1 MSLFHLI
8 APSGYCINQQAA
20 LRGVQRLTDAGHQ
33 VENDEVIRRRYQR
46 FAGTDAERLA
56 DVNSLAS
63 LTSPDTIVMPVRG
76 GYGTIVMPVRG
87 WRGGYGA
94 SRLLDRIDWQ
104 ALASRQQRDPLL
116 ICGHS
121 DFTAIQAGLLA
132 QANVI
137 TFSGPMLA
145 ANFGA
150 ETLNTFTEQHFW
162 LALRK
167 AQFTVEWQG
176 DGPQCDAQG
185 TLWGGN
191 LAMLISLIDTPWM
204 PTIDK
209 GILVLEDVN
218 EHPFRV
224 ERMLLQLEYAGIL
237 NRQSAIVLGSFS
249 GAAPIVLGSFSFSG
263 AAPNE
268 YDAGYS
274 LESVYAFLRSR
285 LSVPLITGLDF
296 GHEQRTVTLPIGANA
311 TLKNTRQGTQLTLSG
326 HPTLQL

>member
-76 GYGTIVMPVRG
+76 GYG
-87 WRGGYGA
+87 A

-104 ALASRQQRDPLL
+104 SLASRQQRNPLL

-191 LAMLISLIDTPWM
+191 LAMLISLIGTPWM

-249 GAAPIVLGSFSFSG
+249 GAAP
-263 AAPNE
+263 NE

-274 LESVYAFLRSR
+274 LESVYTFLRSR

>member
-33 VENDEVIRRRYQR
+33 VENDEVIRRRFQR

-63 LTSPDTIVMPVRG
+63 LTSPDTIVMPV
-76 GYGTIVMPVRG
+76 
-87 WRGGYGA
+87 RGGYGA

-191 LAMLISLIDTPWM
+191 LAMLISLIGTPWM

-249 GAAPIVLGSFSFSG
+249 GAAP
-263 AAPNE
+263 NE

-274 LESVYAFLRSR
+274 LEGVYAFLRSR

-311 TLKNTRQGTQLTLSG
+311 MLKNTRQGTQLTLSG

>member
-33 VENDEVIRRRYQR
+33 VENDEVIRCRYQR

-63 LTSPDTIVMPVRG
+63 LTSPDTIVMPV
-76 GYGTIVMPVRG
+76 
-87 WRGGYGA
+87 RGGYGA

-176 DGPQCDAQG
+176 DGPQCDVQG

-191 LAMLISLIDTPWM
+191 LAMLISLIGTPWM

-237 NRQSAIVLGSFS
+237 NRQSAIVLG
-249 GAAPIVLGSFSFSG
+249 SFSG

>member
-33 VENDEVIRRRYQR
+33 VENDEVIRRRFQR

-63 LTSPDTIVMPVRG
+63 LTSPDTIVMPV
-76 GYGTIVMPVRG
+76 
-87 WRGGYGA
+87 RGGYGA

-176 DGPQCDAQG
+176 DGPQCDVQG

-191 LAMLISLIDTPWM
+191 LAMLISLIGTPWM

-249 GAAPIVLGSFSFSG
+249 GAAP
-263 AAPNE
+263 NE

-285 LSVPLITGLDF
+285 LSAPLITGLDF

>member
-20 LRGVQRLTDAGHQ
+20 LRGVQRLTDADHQ

-76 GYGTIVMPVRG
+76 GYG
-87 WRGGYGA
+87 A

-132 QANVI
+132 QANII

-191 LAMLISLIDTPWM
+191 LAMLISLIGTPWM

-237 NRQSAIVLGSFS
+237 NRQSAIVLG
-249 GAAPIVLGSFSFSG
+249 SFSG

-311 TLKNTRQGTQLTLSG
+311 TLKIRARGLNSLYLAILRCNCKKSPRQAK
-326 HPTLQL
+326 

>member
-33 VENDEVIRRRYQR
+33 VENDEVIRRRFQR

-63 LTSPDTIVMPVRG
+63 LTSPDTIVMPV
-76 GYGTIVMPVRG
+76 
-87 WRGGYGA
+87 RGGYGA

-191 LAMLISLIDTPWM
+191 LAMLISLIGTPWM

-237 NRQSAIVLGSFS
+237 NRQSAIALG
-249 GAAPIVLGSFSFSG
+249 SFSG

>member
-63 LTSPDTIVMPVRG
+63 LTSPDTIVMPV
-76 GYGTIVMPVRG
+76 
-87 WRGGYGA
+87 RGGYGA

-176 DGPQCDAQG
+176 DGPQCDVQG

-191 LAMLISLIDTPWM
+191 LAMLISLIGTPWM

-209 GILVLEDVN
+209 GILVMEDVN

-237 NRQSAIVLGSFS
+237 NRQSAIVLG
-249 GAAPIVLGSFSFSG
+249 SFSG

>member
-76 GYGTIVMPVRG
+76 GYG
-87 WRGGYGA
+87 A
-94 SRLLDRIDWQ
+94 NRLLDRIDWQ
-104 ALASRQQRDPLL
+104 ALASRQQRNPLL

-176 DGPQCDAQG
+176 DGPQCDEQG

-191 LAMLISLIDTPWM
+191 LAMLISLIGTPWM

-237 NRQSAIVLGSFS
+237 NRQSAIVLG
-249 GAAPIVLGSFSFSG
+249 SFSG

>member
-33 VENDEVIRRRYQR
+33 VENDEVIRRRFQR

-63 LTSPDTIVMPVRG
+63 LTSPDTIVMPV
-76 GYGTIVMPVRG
+76 
-87 WRGGYGA
+87 RGGYGA

-176 DGPQCDAQG
+176 DGPQCDVQG

-191 LAMLISLIDTPWM
+191 LTMLISLIGTPWM

-237 NRQSAIVLGSFS
+237 NRQSAIVLG
-249 GAAPIVLGSFSFSG
+249 SFSG

>member
-63 LTSPDTIVMPVRG
+63 LTSPDTIVMPV
-76 GYGTIVMPVRG
+76 
-87 WRGGYGA
+87 RGGYGA

-176 DGPQCDAQG
+176 DGPQCGVQG

-191 LAMLISLIDTPWM
+191 LAMLISLIGTPWM

-237 NRQSAIVLGSFS
+237 NRQSAIVLG
-249 GAAPIVLGSFSFSG
+249 SFSG

>member
-63 LTSPDTIVMPVRG
+63 LATLDTIVMPV
-76 GYGTIVMPVRG
+76 
-87 WRGGYGA
+87 RGGYGA

-104 ALASRQQRDPLL
+104 AIASRQQRAPLL

-176 DGPQCDAQG
+176 DGPQCDVQG

-191 LAMLISLIDTPWM
+191 LAMLISLIGTPWM

-209 GILVLEDVN
+209 GILVLEGVN

-237 NRQSAIVLGSFS
+237 NRQSAIILGSFS
-249 GAAPIVLGSFSFSG
+249 GAT
-263 AAPNE
+263 PNE

>member
-76 GYGTIVMPVRG
+76 GYG
-87 WRGGYGA
+87 A

-104 ALASRQQRDPLL
+104 ALASRQQCDPLL

-176 DGPQCDAQG
+176 DGPQCDVQG

-191 LAMLISLIDTPWM
+191 LAMLISLIGTPWM

-237 NRQSAIVLGSFS
+237 NRQSAIVLG
-249 GAAPIVLGSFSFSG
+249 SFSG

-326 HPTLQL
+326 HPTL

>member
-63 LTSPDTIVMPVRG
+63 LTSPDTIVMPV
-76 GYGTIVMPVRG
+76 
-87 WRGGYGA
+87 RGGYGA

-176 DGPQCDAQG
+176 DGPQCDVQG
-185 TLWGGN
+185 TYGGES
-191 LAMLISLIDTPWM
+191 LAMLISLIGTPWM

-237 NRQSAIVLGSFS
+237 NRQSAIVLG
-249 GAAPIVLGSFSFSG
+249 SFSG

>member
-63 LTSPDTIVMPVRG
+63 LTSPDTIVMPV
-76 GYGTIVMPVRG
+76 
-87 WRGGYGA
+87 RGGYGA

-176 DGPQCDAQG
+176 DGPQCDVQG

-191 LAMLISLIDTPWM
+191 LAMLISLIGTPWM

-237 NRQSAIVLGSFS
+237 NRQSAIVLG
-249 GAAPIVLGSFSFSG
+249 SFSG

-326 HPTLQL
+326 HPTLQF

>member
-20 LRGVQRLTDAGHQ
+20 LRGVQHLTDAGHQ

-76 GYGTIVMPVRG
+76 GYG
-87 WRGGYGA
+87 A

-104 ALASRQQRDPLL
+104 SLASRQQRNPLL

-176 DGPQCDAQG
+176 DGPQCNAQG

-191 LAMLISLIDTPWM
+191 LAMLISLIGTPWM

-237 NRQSAIVLGSFS
+237 NRQSAIVLG
-249 GAAPIVLGSFSFSG
+249 SFSG

>member
-76 GYGTIVMPVRG
+76 GYG
-87 WRGGYGA
+87 A

-132 QANVI
+132 QVNVI

-176 DGPQCDAQG
+176 DGPLCDAQG

-191 LAMLISLIDTPWM
+191 LAMLISLIGTPWM

-237 NRQSAIVLGSFS
+237 NRQSAIVLG
-249 GAAPIVLGSFSFSG
+249 SFSG

>member
-76 GYGTIVMPVRG
+76 GYG
-87 WRGGYGA
+87 A

-132 QANVI
+132 QANII

-191 LAMLISLIDTPWM
+191 LAMLISLIGTPWM

-237 NRQSAIVLGSFS
+237 NRQSAIVLG
-249 GAAPIVLGSFSFSG
+249 SFSG

>member
-20 LRGVQRLTDAGHQ
+20 LRGVQRLTDAGHH

-63 LTSPDTIVMPVRG
+63 LTSPDTIVMPV
-76 GYGTIVMPVRG
+76 
-87 WRGGYGA
+87 RGGYGA

-191 LAMLISLIDTPWM
+191 LAMLISLIGTPWM

-237 NRQSAIVLGSFS
+237 NRQSAIVLG
-249 GAAPIVLGSFSFSG
+249 SFSG

>member
-46 FAGTDAERLA
+46 FAGTDAQRLA

-63 LTSPDTIVMPVRG
+63 LTSPDTIVMPV
-76 GYGTIVMPVRG
+76 
-87 WRGGYGA
+87 RGGYGA

-167 AQFTVEWQG
+167 ARFTVAWQG

-191 LAMLISLIDTPWM
+191 LAMLISLIGTPWM

-237 NRQSAIVLGSFS
+237 NRQSAIILG
-249 GAAPIVLGSFSFSG
+249 SFSG

-285 LSVPLITGLDF
+285 LSVPLITALDF

>member
-63 LTSPDTIVMPVRG
+63 LTSPDTIVMPV
-76 GYGTIVMPVRG
+76 
-87 WRGGYGA
+87 RGGYGA

-176 DGPQCDAQG
+176 DGPQCDVQG

-191 LAMLISLIDTPWM
+191 LAMLISLIGTPWM

-218 EHPFRV
+218 EHPFRA

-237 NRQSAIVLGSFS
+237 NRQSAIVLG
-249 GAAPIVLGSFSFSG
+249 SFSG

>member
-33 VENDEVIRRRYQR
+33 VENDEVIRRRFQR

-63 LTSPDTIVMPVRG
+63 LTSPDTIVMPV
-76 GYGTIVMPVRG
+76 
-87 WRGGYGA
+87 RGGYGA

-191 LAMLISLIDTPWM
+191 LAMLISLIGTPWM

-237 NRQSAIVLGSFS
+237 NHQSAIVLG
-249 GAAPIVLGSFSFSG
+249 SFSG

-326 HPTLQL
+326 HPTL

>member
-33 VENDEVIRRRYQR
+33 VENDEVIRRRFQR

-63 LTSPDTIVMPVRG
+63 LTSPDTIVMPV
-76 GYGTIVMPVRG
+76 
-87 WRGGYGA
+87 RGGYGA

-176 DGPQCDAQG
+176 DGPQCDVQG

-191 LAMLISLIDTPWM
+191 LAMLISLIGTPWM

-249 GAAPIVLGSFSFSG
+249 GAAP
-263 AAPNE
+263 NE

-296 GHEQRTVTLPIGANA
+296 GHEQRTVTLPVGANA

>member
-33 VENDEVIRRRYQR
+33 VENDEVIRRRFQR

-63 LTSPDTIVMPVRG
+63 LTSPDTIVMPV
-76 GYGTIVMPVRG
+76 
-87 WRGGYGA
+87 RGGYGA

-150 ETLNTFTEQHFW
+150 ETLNMFTEQHFW

-176 DGPQCDAQG
+176 DGPQCDVQG

-191 LAMLISLIDTPWM
+191 LAMLISLIGTPWM

-237 NRQSAIVLGSFS
+237 NRQSAIVLG
-249 GAAPIVLGSFSFSG
+249 SFSG

>member
-76 GYGTIVMPVRG
+76 GYG
-87 WRGGYGA
+87 A

-104 ALASRQQRDPLL
+104 ALATRQQRDPLL

-132 QANVI
+132 QVNII

-191 LAMLISLIDTPWM
+191 LAMLISLIGTPWM

-237 NRQSAIVLGSFS
+237 NRQSAIVLG
-249 GAAPIVLGSFSFSG
+249 SFSG

>member
-76 GYGTIVMPVRG
+76 GYG
-87 WRGGYGA
+87 A

-104 ALASRQQRDPLL
+104 ALATRQQRDPLL

-132 QANVI
+132 QVNII

-176 DGPQCDAQG
+176 DGPQCDVQG

-191 LAMLISLIDTPWM
+191 LAMLISLIGTPWM

-218 EHPFRV
+218 EPPFRV

-237 NRQSAIVLGSFS
+237 NRQSAIVLG
-249 GAAPIVLGSFSFSG
+249 SFSG

>member
-63 LTSPDTIVMPVRG
+63 LTSPDTIVMPV
-76 GYGTIVMPVRG
+76 
-87 WRGGYGA
+87 RGGYGA

-176 DGPQCDAQG
+176 DGPQCDVQG

-191 LAMLISLIDTPWM
+191 LAMLISLIGTPWM

-218 EHPFRV
+218 EHPLRV

-237 NRQSAIVLGSFS
+237 NRQSAIILG
-249 GAAPIVLGSFSFSG
+249 SFSG

>member
-63 LTSPDTIVMPVRG
+63 LTSPDTIVMPV
-76 GYGTIVMPVRG
+76 
-87 WRGGYGA
+87 RGGYGA

-176 DGPQCDAQG
+176 DGPQCDVQG

-249 GAAPIVLGSFSFSG
+249 GAAP
-263 AAPNE
+263 NE
-268 YDAGYS
+268 YDAGYY

>member
-1 MSLFHLI
+1 MPLFHLI

-76 GYGTIVMPVRG
+76 GYG
-87 WRGGYGA
+87 A

-104 ALASRQQRDPLL
+104 SLASRQQRNPLL

-176 DGPQCDAQG
+176 DGPQCNAQG

-191 LAMLISLIDTPWM
+191 LAMLISLIGTPWM

-237 NRQSAIVLGSFS
+237 NRQSAIVLG
-249 GAAPIVLGSFSFSG
+249 SFSG

>member
-20 LRGVQRLTDAGHQ
+20 LRGVQRLTDAGHL

-63 LTSPDTIVMPVRG
+63 LTSPDTIVMPV
-76 GYGTIVMPVRG
+76 
-87 WRGGYGA
+87 RGGYGA

-176 DGPQCDAQG
+176 DGPQCDVQG

-191 LAMLISLIDTPWM
+191 LAMLISLIGTPWM

-237 NRQSAIVLGSFS
+237 NRQSAIVLG
-249 GAAPIVLGSFSFSG
+249 SFSG

>member
-76 GYGTIVMPVRG
+76 GYG
-87 WRGGYGA
+87 A

-104 ALASRQQRDPLL
+104 SLASRQQRNPLL

-176 DGPQCDAQG
+176 DGPQCDVQG

-191 LAMLISLIDTPWM
+191 LAMLISLIGTPWM

-249 GAAPIVLGSFSFSG
+249 GTT
-263 AAPNE
+263 PNE